1 MKSVILLLVVTFLS
15 VSNALAGECTIKDA
29 DAAEQAVDHLTSWQV
44 MNDNFTRFHQC
55 DEGSIAEGNSE
66 AVIRLLVDKWET
78 LPKLSVLTRQ
88 NAAFETW
95 VLSHI
100 DSTLDAGDL
109 QTTVDLATSQCPAS
123 ESALCQKIVKA
134 AQAAIHESTS

>member
-1 MKSVILLLVVTFLS
+1 MNKIILFLMGTLLLS
-15 VSNALAGECTIKDA
+15 SNALAGLCIPKDA
-29 DAAEQAVDHLTSWQV
+29 EAAEQALDHLTSWQV

-55 DEGSIAEGNSE
+55 DEGTIAEGNSE
-66 AVIRLLVDKWET
+66 AVIRLLVDKWKT
-78 LPKLSVLTRQ
+78 LPELNVLAKQ

-100 DSTLDAGDL
+100 DSTLDSGDL

-123 ESALCQKIVKA
+123 ESVLCRKIVKA
-134 AQAAIHESTS
+134 AQAAIHESDL

>member
-1 MKSVILLLVVTFLS
+1 MNKIILFLMGTLLLS
-15 VSNALAGECTIKDA
+15 SNALAGLCIPKDA
-29 DAAEQAVDHLTSWQV
+29 EAAEQALDHLTSWQV

-100 DSTLDAGDL
+100 DSTLDSGDL
-109 QTTVDLATSQCPAS
+109 QTTVDLTTSQCPAS
-123 ESALCQKIVKA
+123 ESVLCRKIVKA
-134 AQAAIHESTS
+134 AQAAIHESDS

>member
-1 MKSVILLLVVTFLS
+1 MNKIILFLMGTLLLS
-15 VSNALAGECTIKDA
+15 SNALAGLCIPKDA
-29 DAAEQAVDHLTSWQV
+29 EAAEQALDHLTSWQV

-100 DSTLDAGDL
+100 DSTLDPGDL

-123 ESALCQKIVKA
+123 ESVLCRKIVKA
-134 AQAAIHESTS
+134 AQAAIHESDS

>member
-1 MKSVILLLVVTFLS
+1 MNKIMLFLMGTLLLS
-15 VSNALAGECTIKDA
+15 SNALAEVCIPEDA
-29 DAAEQAVDHLTSWQV
+29 EAAEQAVDHLTSWQV

-100 DSTLDAGDL
+100 DSTLDSGDL

-123 ESALCQKIVKA
+123 ESTLCRKIVKA
-134 AQAAIHESTS
+134 AQAAIHESDS

>member
-1 MKSVILLLVVTFLS
+1 MNKIMLFLMGTLLLS
-15 VSNALAGECTIKDA
+15 SNALAEVCIPKDA
-29 DAAEQAVDHLTSWQV
+29 EAAEQAVDHLTSWQV

-95 VLSHI
+95 VLGHI
-100 DSTLDAGDL
+100 DSTLDSGDL

-123 ESALCQKIVKA
+123 ESTLCRKIVKA
-134 AQAAIHESTS
+134 AQAAIHESDS

>member
-1 MKSVILLLVVTFLS
+1 MNKNILFLIGTLLLS
-15 VSNALAGECTIKDA
+15 SNASAEVCIPKDA
-29 DAAEQAVDHLTSWQV
+29 EAAEQAVDHLTSWQV

-88 NAAFETW
+88 NATFETW

-100 DSTLDAGDL
+100 DSTLDSGDL

-123 ESALCQKIVKA
+123 ESTLCRKIVKA
-134 AQAAIHESTS
+134 AQAAIHESDS

>member
-1 MKSVILLLVVTFLS
+1 MNKIILFLMGTLLLS
-15 VSNALAGECTIKDA
+15 SNALAEVCIPKDA
-29 DAAEQAVDHLTSWQV
+29 EAAEQAVDHLTSWQV

-100 DSTLDAGDL
+100 DSTLDPGDL

-123 ESALCQKIVKA
+123 ESVLCRKIVKA
-134 AQAAIHESTS
+134 AQAAIHESDS

>member
-1 MKSVILLLVVTFLS
+1 MNKIILFLMGTLLLS
-15 VSNALAGECTIKDA
+15 SNALAGLCIPKDA
-29 DAAEQAVDHLTSWQV
+29 EAAEQALDHLTSWQV

-66 AVIRLLVDKWET
+66 AVIRLLVDKWGT

-88 NAAFETW
+88 NAAFETR

-100 DSTLDAGDL
+100 DSTLDSGDL

-123 ESALCQKIVKA
+123 ESVLCRKIVKA
-134 AQAAIHESTS
+134 AQAAIHESDS

>member
-1 MKSVILLLVVTFLS
+1 MKYVILLLIVTFLS

-29 DAAEQAVDHLTSWQV
+29 DAAEQAIDHLTNWQA
-44 MNDNFTRFHQC
+44 MNDNFIRFHQC

-66 AVIRLLVDKWET
+66 AVIRLLVDKWEA
-78 LPKLSVLTRQ
+78 LPKLSMLIRQ

-100 DSTLDAGDL
+100 DSTLNSGDL
-109 QTTVDLATSQCPAS
+109 QAAVNLATTQCPAS

-134 AQAAIHESTS
+134 AQAAIHESNS

>member
-1 MKSVILLLVVTFLS
+1 MKSVILLFAVTFLS
-15 VSNALAGECTIKDA
+15 VSNALADECTIKDA
-29 DAAEQAVDHLTSWQV
+29 EAAEQAVDHLTSWQA
-44 MNDNFTRFHQC
+44 MNDNFTRFYQC

-66 AVIRLLVDKWET
+66 AVIRLLVDKWEA

-100 DSTLDAGDL
+100 DSTLDSGDL
-109 QTTVDLATSQCPAS
+109 QTAVDLATSQCPAS

-134 AQAAIHESTS
+134 AQAAIHESNS

>member
-1 MKSVILLLVVTFLS
+1 MKSVILLLAVAFLS
-15 VSNALAGECTIKDA
+15 VSNALADECTIKDA
-29 DAAEQAVDHLTSWQV
+29 EAAEQAVDHLTSWQA
-44 MNDNFTRFHQC
+44 MNDNFTRFYQC

-66 AVIRLLVDKWET
+66 AVIRLLVDKWEA

-100 DSTLDAGDL
+100 DSTLDSGDL
-109 QTTVDLATSQCPAS
+109 QTAVDLATSQCPAS

-134 AQAAIHESTS
+134 AQAAIHESNS

>member
-1 MKSVILLLVVTFLS
+1 MDKTVLFLIGTLLLS
-15 VSNALAGECTIKDA
+15 SHALADECTIKDVE
-29 DAAEQAVDHLTSWQV
+29 AAEQAVDHLTSWQA

-66 AVIRLLVDKWET
+66 AVIRLLVDKWEA

-88 NAAFETW
+88 NTAFETW

-100 DSTLDAGDL
+100 DSTLDSGDL
-109 QTTVDLATSQCPAS
+109 QTAADLATSQCPAS

-134 AQAAIHESTS
+134 AQAAIHESNS

>member
-1 MKSVILLLVVTFLS
+1 MDKTILFLIGTLLLCS
-15 VSNALAGECTIKDA
+15 HALADECTIKDA
-29 DAAEQAVDHLTSWQV
+29 EAAEQAVDHLTSWQAL
-44 MNDNFTRFHQC
+44 NDNFTRFHQC

-66 AVIRLLVDKWET
+66 AVIRLLVDKWEA

-100 DSTLDAGDL
+100 DSTLDSGDL
-109 QTTVDLATSQCPAS
+109 QTAVNLATSQCPAS

-134 AQAAIHESTS
+134 AQAAIHESNS

>member
-1 MKSVILLLVVTFLS
+1 MKSVILLLAVTFLS

-29 DAAEQAVDHLTSWQV
+29 EAAEQAVDHLTSWQV

-100 DSTLDAGDL
+100 DSTLDSGDL
-109 QTTVDLATSQCPAS
+109 QTAVNLATSQCPAS
-123 ESALCQKIVKA
+123 ESTLCRKIVKA
-134 AQAAIHESTS
+134 AQAAIHESDS

>member
-1 MKSVILLLVVTFLS
+1 MDKTVLFLIGTLLLS
-15 VSNALAGECTIKDA
+15 SHALADECTIKDVE
-29 DAAEQAVDHLTSWQV
+29 AAEQAVDHLTSWQA

-66 AVIRLLVDKWET
+66 AVIRLLVDKWEA

-88 NAAFETW
+88 NTAFETW

-100 DSTLDAGDL
+100 DSTLDSGDL
-109 QTTVDLATSQCPAS
+109 QTAVDLATSQCPAS

-134 AQAAIHESTS
+134 AQAAIHESNS

>member
-1 MKSVILLLVVTFLS
+1 MKSVILLLAVTFLS
-15 VSNALAGECTIKDA
+15 VSNALADECTIKDA
-29 DAAEQAVDHLTSWQV
+29 EAAEQAVDHLTSWQV

-66 AVIRLLVDKWET
+66 AVIRLLVDKWEA

-88 NAAFETW
+88 NTAFETW

-100 DSTLDAGDL
+100 DSTLDSGDL
-109 QTTVDLATSQCPAS
+109 QTAVDLATSQCPAS

-134 AQAAIHESTS
+134 AQAAIHESNS

>member
-1 MKSVILLLVVTFLS
+1 MNKIMLFLMGTLLLS
-15 VSNALAGECTIKDA
+15 SNALAEVCIPKDA
-29 DAAEQAVDHLTSWQV
+29 EAAEQAVDHLTSWQV

-100 DSTLDAGDL
+100 DSTLDSGDL
-109 QTTVDLATSQCPAS
+109 QTTVNLATSQCPAS
-123 ESALCQKIVKA
+123 ESTLCRKIVKA
-134 AQAAIHESTS
+134 AQAAIHESNS